1 VANAA
6 PAFRPSRQYNSRGL
20 HAIAVAVAPS
30 GNFIYVSNW
39 GAHDISAYRI
49 ERSWGA
55 ISPVA
60 GTPFASGRWPHSLAI
75 APSKEF
81 LYSANG
87 DSNDVSAFSINEAT
101 GALEQVVGSPYRA
114 GNHPEFVIIS
124 PSGEF
129 AYVCNGFA
137 GTISGYRIDAASGG
151 LRELAGSPFASGEK
165 PLALAIEPSGRFAYV
180 ANRRSDIWA
189 YRIDGGMLEPIPG
202 SPYPAGK
209 GPTAITIHP
218 SGEFVYFANLKS
230 DDIGAYRIDR
240 RSGALTPL
248 PNTCAHWPSKSA
260 GVLPSLSLPTCPA
273 MNRNSD
279 AFTRAM
285 FEYAAIGLPRLSG
298 LSIWI
303 LGMAGSGA
311 VGAGD
316 CAGRVSRGRN
326 PPAA

>member
-1 VANAA
+1 MRRQHFGRRGNTIAA
-6 PAFRPSRQYNSRGL
+6 GL
-20 HAIAVAVAPS
+20 HPFAVAVAPS

-151 LRELAGSPFASGEK
+151 LHELAGSPFAKNPWRWRS
-165 PLALAIEPSGRFAYV
+165 S
-180 ANRRSDIWA
+180 RRA
-189 YRIDGGMLEPIPG
+189 
-202 SPYPAGK
+202 
-209 GPTAITIHP
+209 
-218 SGEFVYFANLKS
+218 
-230 DDIGAYRIDR
+230 
-240 RSGALTPL
+240 
-248 PNTCAHWPSKSA
+248 
-260 GVLPSLSLPTCPA
+260 VLPTSPIVGRIELSRR
-273 MNRNSD
+273 MDRD
-279 AFTRAM
+279 RGRAF
-285 FEYAAIGLPRLSG
+285 
-298 LSIWI
+298 
-303 LGMAGSGA
+303 
-311 VGAGD
+311 
-316 CAGRVSRGRN
+316 AGRIRRPRNRLEHSAVDPIRPDSN